1 MRISDWSSDVCSSD
15 LAAHRLAP
23 DPFAV
28 HVIAERLVAA
38 RGIGFD
44 EYDRKADRLAG
55 GGPDAN
61 VAAVILAQHRL
72 GRRGGS
78 LPHRHRDAD
87 ALHPRRVDLRPQ
99 RREIGADAGAARPAV
114 RLIEGAHP
122 LPHRALIAPP
132 PIELP
137 RNP

>member
-15 LAAHRLAP
+15 LDQEARLPLCDALFLDELDDPARRGLARLPRAAHRLAP

-44 EYDRKADRLAG
+44 ESDRKADRLAG

-61 VAAVILAQHRL
+61 VAAVLLAPHRL
-72 GRRGGS
+72 GRRGGRS
-78 LPHRHRDAD
+78 VE
-87 ALHPRRVDLRPQ
+87 RRVGNECVSSCRY
-99 RREIGADAGAARPAV
+99 RRSPY
-114 RLIEGAHP
+114 H
-122 LPHRALIAPP
+122 
-132 PIELP
+132 
-137 RNP
+137 